1 MSVQTEAVLVLT
13 VFAIICFALIYYIPN
28 EEE

>member
-1 MSVQTEAVLVLT
+1 MSVTTEAILVLI
-13 VFAIICFALIYYIPN
+13 VFAIICFAITYYIPN

>member
-1 MSVQTEAVLVLT
+1 MSVTTEAILVLT
-13 VFAIICFALIYYIPN
+13 VFAIICFAITYYIPN

>member
-28 EEE
+28 EDK